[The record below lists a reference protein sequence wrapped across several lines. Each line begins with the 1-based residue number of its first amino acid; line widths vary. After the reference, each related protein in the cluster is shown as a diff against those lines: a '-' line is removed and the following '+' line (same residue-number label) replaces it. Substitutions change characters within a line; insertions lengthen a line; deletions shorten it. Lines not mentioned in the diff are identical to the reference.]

1 MIKFLMRHEVW
12 LMRALLA
19 GLILV
24 QASCV
29 TLGGSSGPSMS
40 AGEGREY
47 PIYKV
52 MTDRAPF
59 YLDKS
64 PQGLG
69 GKDRH
74 PYLYLSKGMTVTLLK
89 NKSPYSQVSLI
100 NKMQGW
106 MPVAVLAP
114 QMVGESV
121 TEGASAVTPVASAGA
136 KKNRPPA
143 RAPGSGVALPAY

>member
-1 MIKFLMRHEVW
+1 MRVLWMGLLLLLNSCETMQVP
-12 LMRALLA
+12 AL
-19 GLILV
+19 
-24 QASCV
+24 
-29 TLGGSSGPSMS
+29 PSMS
-40 AGEGREY
+40 VDEGKEY

-64 PQGLG
+64 PLGLG

-121 TEGASAVTPVASAGA
+121 TEGASAVTPVTQAGA
-136 KKNRPPA
+136 KKGRQSGRPSVPL
-143 RAPGSGVALPAY
+143 GSGVALPTY